1 MEKILKIEEGVFKH
15 DDLNMDGFL
24 IITDKQTIKIGISSG
39 QDCCEQ
45 TGYFATNDNTDEFIG
60 AELQN
65 IEITDTALMTRKF
78 KERFELEEEKS
89 PNLDEG
95 DIMFVN
101 LITDKG
107 ILQFTVY
114 NEHNGYYGHTAVV
127 VSDKLNHDTIL

>member
-1 MEKILKIEEGVFKH
+1 MEKILRIEEGVFKH
-15 DDLNMDGFL
+15 DHLNMDGFL

-45 TGYFATNDNTDEFIG
+45 TGYFATNDDISDFINS
-60 AELQN
+60 ELQN

-78 KERFELEEEKS
+78 KEHFELEEEKS

-95 DIMFVN
+95 GIMFVN

-114 NEHNGYYGHTAVV
+114 NQHNGYYGHTAAV
-127 VSDKLNHDTIL
+127 VSEKLTHDTIL